1 MSFIAV
7 TKDSRCKFHRRGSH
21 LACGGRLCGLSFG
34 GLWRKLCLAYASAD
48 NGCAIFRNLPW
59 WEYYCGLQILLICPV
74 KTCPTYSWVGGQ
86 WRVVTASFLRA
97 SSCRTSPLCLC
108 YFWGFYQAVICVCLL
123 GASSLQAFV
132 TLGCFYFSGGVVILS
147 LFCCRL
153 LYFLFGLSFLELCTL
168 GALLNLW
175 HVKLFPLNK
184 KHALHSCL
192 VATLEFL
199 LQLMP
204 IIHSKAWGRK

>member
-1 MSFIAV
+1 MLVPTMVA
-7 TKDSRCKFHRRGSH
+7 
-21 LACGGRLCGLSFG
+21 LSFVTYRDG
-34 GLWRKLCLAYASAD
+34 SIIAASKSFWFARWKLV
-48 NGCAIFRNLPW
+48 P
-59 WEYYCGLQILLICPV
+59 LIRG
-74 KTCPTYSWVGGQ
+74 WVGGR

-184 KHALHSCL
+184 KTCFAQLFSCHSWIL
-192 VATLEFL
+192 ATTNANN
-199 LQLMP
+199 P
-204 IIHSKAWGRK
+204 